1 MEQFDALIIGAGQS
15 GVPLAKKLAQAG
27 WKTALIEKR
36 LLGGTCI
43 NDGCTPTKTLVASAR
58 MAYMAGRSADLGI
71 EIPAFEVNFEKVMD
85 RQAGVVNQFRV
96 GTTSGVEQTEN
107 LTVIIGE
114 AKFINNNTLEVKAN
128 GAGSGEYTAK
138 YIFIDTGASP
148 AIPDTPGLKEIGY
161 LDSTR
166 ILELRERPE
175 HLLIVGGGYIAL
187 EYAQMFRRFGSE
199 VTILERSDRLMGKED
214 EDLSELL
221 TNTLE
226 EEGIKILTQ
235 TSVSSY
241 EKLDDGKV
249 AVSLENKEGPA
260 KIHCSHVLV
269 AVGRKPQTSALGLEN
284 TEIEVDDRGFV
295 MVDEFLQTKVEH
307 VYALGDVNGGPA
319 FTHISYNDYIIV
331 SKNLLEGAQLSTVG
345 RQVPYC
351 VFTDPQVGRIGMSE
365 NEAKKKGIDFLVAK
379 IPMENVA
386 RAIETSETK
395 GFMKAI
401 VDRHSRQILG
411 ATIVGE
417 QGGETMTVLQLAMA
431 ANFTCDQLKD
441 TIFAHPLYAESIN
454 NLFMSLT

>member
-15 GVPLAKKLAQAG
+15 GVPLAKKLALAG

-71 EIPAFEVNFEKVMD
+71 EIPAFEINFEKIME
-85 RQAGVVNQFRV
+85 RQAGVVSQFRA
-96 GTTSGVEQTEN
+96 GTTAGVEQTEN
-107 LTVIIGE
+107 LTVIFGE
-114 AKFINNNTLEVKAN
+114 ANFVNNNTLQVTAS
-128 GAGSGEYTAK
+128 GPGSGEYTAK

-148 AIPDTPGLKEIGY
+148 AIPDTPGLKEIDY

-166 ILELRERPE
+166 ILELREKPK

-199 VTILERSDRLMGKED
+199 VTILERSERLMGKED

-221 TNTLE
+221 TKTLK
-226 EEGIKILTQ
+226 EEGVKVLTQ

-241 EKLDDGKV
+241 GKLADGTV
-249 AVSLENKEGPA
+249 AVSLENKAEPGI
-260 KIHCSHVLV
+260 IHCSHVLI
-269 AVGRKPQTSALGLEN
+269 AVGRKPQTAALGLEN
-284 TEIEVDDRGFV
+284 TDIETDDRGFV
-295 MVDEFLQTKVEH
+295 IVNEFLQTKVEN

-331 SKNLLEGAQLSTVG
+331 SKNLLELAKLSTLG

-365 NEAKKKGIDFLVAK
+365 NEARKKGIEFLIAK
-379 IPMENVA
+379 IPMKNVA
-386 RAIETSETK
+386 RAIESSETR

-454 NLFMSLT
+454 NLFMSLG